1 MPSGSS
7 QPSKSEPSATCSRPD
22 PRRRCSRRGARC
34 PSRCGPANSSWKQTP
49 TTPPESRTASSWR
62 SVRLRSCGVSAA
74 AHAWVTTS
82 GRSAI
87 AATSQKLRSL
97 RCERSTR
104 MPSSSHARTSARP
117 ASVRPPSEVDAVGE
131 RVRPA
136 PRGPSER
143 SPSAC
148 SAGSSSRPGSIAS
161 APSMCMTA
169 SDGAAELEVAGR
181 ARHAHRSRPLE
192 REQLADAR
200 ERVADGEV
208 VLDGRLRLAV
218 GRIAAGVRREDREE
232 AAREPAGAG
241 AREVEVALVRRVGE
255 RALAEQHV
263 VVSVEDRDG
272 HRDTVTWCS
281 TSPVRSA
288 ARWRCSASAG
298 PS

>member
-1 MPSGSS
+1 M
-7 QPSKSEPSATCSRPD
+7 SA
-22 PRRRCSRRGARC
+22 RR
-34 PSRCGPANSSWKQTP
+34 GPANSSWKQTP
-49 TTPPESRTASSWR
+49 TTPPESRTASSCR

-87 AATSQKLRSL
+87 AATSQKLRSF

-117 ASVRPPSEVDAVGE
+117 ASVRPPSEVTPWANAFGRLHVG
-131 RVRPA
+131 PT
-136 PRGPSER
+136 ER
-143 SPSAC
+143 SPSAW

-169 SDGAAELEVAGR
+169 STGPPSSRSPGER
-181 ARHAHRSRPLE
+181 ATRTRSRPLE

-218 GRIAAGVRREDREE
+218 GRIAVGVRREDREE

-241 AREVEVALVRRVGE
+241 AREVEVTLVRRVGE
-255 RALAEQHV
+255 RALREQHV
-263 VVSVEDRDG
+263 VVSVKDRDG
-272 HRDTVTWCS
+272 HRDTVTRCS

>member
-1 MPSGSS
+1 MLAAPIR
-7 QPSKSEPSATCSRPD
+7 SRD
-22 PRRRCSRRGARC
+22 VVDVARDVRRAAV
-34 PSRCGPANSSWKQTP
+34 PTNSSWKQTP

-74 AHAWVTTS
+74 AQAWVTTS

-87 AATSQKLRSL
+87 AATSQKLAL
-97 RCERSTR
+97 VE
-104 MPSSSHARTSARP
+104 
-117 ASVRPPSEVDAVGE
+117 VREVDEDPELLARAHERAAGVGQAALGGHAVGE

-136 PRGPSER
+136 PRGADRAQPER
-143 SPSAC
+143 VERGQQLE
-148 SAGSSSRPGSIAS
+148 AGVDRLGALDVH
-161 APSMCMTA
+161 
-169 SDGAAELEVAGR
+169 DGEHVLAELEVAGR
-181 ARHAHRSRPLE
+181 ARHPHRSRPLE
-192 REQLADAR
+192 REQLADAG
-200 ERVADGEV
+200 ERVGDGELV
-208 VLDGRLRLAV
+208 PDGRLRLAV
-218 GRIAAGVRREDREE
+218 GRIAVGVRREDREE

-241 AREVEVALVRRVGE
+241 AREVEVPFLRRVRE
-255 RALAEQHV
+255 RVVADQHV